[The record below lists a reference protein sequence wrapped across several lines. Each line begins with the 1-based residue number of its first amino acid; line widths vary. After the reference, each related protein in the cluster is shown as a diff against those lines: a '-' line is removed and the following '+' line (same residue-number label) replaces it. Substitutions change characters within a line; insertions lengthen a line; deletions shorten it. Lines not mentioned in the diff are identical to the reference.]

1 MSKGWG
7 QGSKG
12 QERYVWVSAK
22 GPDKAQKSD
31 IRNQRDG
38 IRGQKGGGE
47 SAKDL
52 NKA

>member
-22 GPDKAQKSD
+22 GPDMAQKGD
-31 IRNQRDG
+31 VRNQRDG
-38 IRGQKGGGE
+38 IRGQKGGGVQRT
-47 SAKDL
+47 
-52 NKA
+52 